1 MWKQG
6 KVLCRDKVRCKS
18 FFRTGISVM
27 GLLTSIS
34 MSLVVQDSYV
44 LLFFLS
50 LALVFLG
57 SEPVFIG
64 VLLSFLSCVTYSAFL
79 HSMTPAQ
86 EGALWLN
93 REVAIVYFVKLT
105 FEYVFLFLVAA
116 TAARFQSKTDGFDS
130 LISLII
136 RASVGYG
143 VLILCVVSMMLNA
156 RALDSVYKFIFNLNF
171 LL

>member
-1 MWKQG
+1 
-6 KVLCRDKVRCKS
+6 
-18 FFRTGISVM
+18 
-27 GLLTSIS
+27 
-34 MSLVVQDSYV
+34 
-44 LLFFLS
+44 
-50 LALVFLG
+50 
-57 SEPVFIG
+57 
-64 VLLSFLSCVTYSAFL
+64 
-79 HSMTPAQ
+79 MTPAQ